1 MNEVP
6 PQVFELA
13 EGMRGAIRDFEEGR
27 LGLDRLAWE
36 LKSRIAALRRV
47 AEESWADEL
56 KAMWNQL
63 EMVNA
68 FFIESNRDHLS
79 DAERKEVDEI
89 LDELRA
95 ALVAY

>member
-1 MNEVP
+1 
-6 PQVFELA
+6 
-13 EGMRGAIRDFEEGR
+13 
-27 LGLDRLAWE
+27 
-36 LKSRIAALRRV
+36 
-47 AEESWADEL
+47 
-56 KAMWNQL
+56 MWNQL